1 MRGGALLKSTFAK
14 RLSLLLVLALA
25 GCAGAK
31 VGQEVQTAM
40 PANNAPPTQI
50 VVYPFAVDSSDV
62 QLNSGIL
69 QRAYRSM
76 SDANVDAQQAQIA
89 HETAQNVCLQIVT
102 KLSQKGYNAL
112 CQKRGIAPGSG
123 NIMVIEGEF
132 TDIDQGNQLRR
143 LVIGLGVGASKLDT
157 DVYLYQPNGEGGLS
171 QLMAFNTHAESGKMP
186 GAGITGPA
194 GAAAGGAAAFATLGA
209 NVAMGGAKTYTS
221 QTNFLGDKTADQIVD
236 QIMKYYQQQG
246 WAQQASL

>member
-1 MRGGALLKSTFAK
+1 
-14 RLSLLLVLALA
+14 
-25 GCAGAK
+25 
-31 VGQEVQTAM
+31 M
-40 PANNAPPTQI
+40 PANNAPPSQI
-50 VVYPFAVDSSDV
+50 VVYPFAVDTSDV

-76 SDANVDAQQAQIA
+76 SDANVGAQQEQIA
-89 HETAQNVCLQIVT
+89 HESAENVCLQIVT
-102 KLSQKGYNAL
+102 KLSQKGYQAI

-123 NIMVIEGEF
+123 NIMVVEGEF
-132 TDIDQGNQLRR
+132 TNIDEGNRLRR
-143 LVIGLGVGASKLDT
+143 LVIGLGAGASKLDT

-194 GAAAGGAAAFATLGA
+194 GAAAGGAAAVATLGA

-221 QTNFLGDKTADQIVD
+221 STNFLGDKTAEQIVD